1 MERSELTGILRDME
15 QALTRQLD
23 PSELNRLRKSARE
36 DYFQKFHKDFA
47 ETLGKDLMR
56 LYEVHHRSPMEFAH
70 LFPMVD
76 INNRAN
82 LAGVAK
88 PVHQAINRMWNTFRP
103 PPGTPATTEQVEH
116 MVGLVD
122 RHFGRWYDKV
132 YDSSMSGALDAAEQ
146 AAFAEVSALLTRL
159 GRGAR

>member
-1 MERSELTGILRDME
+1 
-15 QALTRQLD
+15 
-23 PSELNRLRKSARE
+23 
-36 DYFQKFHKDFA
+36 
-47 ETLGKDLMR
+47 MR

-82 LAGVAK
+82 LVGVAK

-103 PPGTPATTEQVEH
+103 PPGTSATTEQIEQ
-116 MVGLVD
+116 MTSLVD

-132 YDSSMSGALDAAEQ
+132 YDSRMSDALDEAERAAL
-146 AAFAEVSALLTRL
+146 AEVSALLTRL
-159 GRGAR
+159 GRGK